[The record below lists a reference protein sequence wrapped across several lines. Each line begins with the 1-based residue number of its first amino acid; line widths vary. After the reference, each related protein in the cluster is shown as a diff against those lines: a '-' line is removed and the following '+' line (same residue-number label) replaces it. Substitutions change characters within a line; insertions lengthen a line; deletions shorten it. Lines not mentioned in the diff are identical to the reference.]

1 MFFKERR
8 IPYQLINMAE
18 KPMSRG
24 ELNSVLGSVAAD
36 DLIDKESK
44 AFQSQ
49 GLQYM
54 KFDPVEKLL
63 ENPALFKTPIVRD
76 QKRATSG
83 YQPDVW
89 KKWMESEK

>member
-8 IPYQLINMAE
+8 VSYQLINMAE

-24 ELNSVLGSVAAD
+24 ELASVLGSVSGD

-44 AFQSQ
+44 SFQSK

-54 KFDPVEKLL
+54 IFDPVEKLL
-63 ENPALFKTPIVRD
+63 EDPSLFKTPIVRD
-76 QKRATSG
+76 RNRATAG
-83 YQPDVW
+83 YQPDTW
-89 KKWMESEK
+89 KRWLADK